1 MPPPNT
7 DEDKSIQ
14 AILRSVLIVTVVLS
28 FIIRIE
34 AGGWILII
42 FGIPLLIIM
51 VIHIGILNWA
61 IKKIPNTKPIY
72 PYLLIVSNLCFF
84 LGFVLQIDYGDA
96 PIAYVPIFFPTIS
109 GITFPIGHYGSKWPG
124 IFSAISMGSFIG
136 LLLSWILLLAL
147 SNSLLKKESPL

>member
-84 LGFVLQIDYGDA
+84 LGFVLQVDAGDS
-96 PIAYVPIFFPTIS
+96 PGAYVPIFFPMLS
-109 GITFPIGHYGSKWPG
+109 GFTFPDESKWPG
-124 IFSAISMGSFIG
+124 IFSTISMGSFSA
-136 LLLSWILLLAL
+136 LLISWILLLAL